1 MSITTLLTDD
11 EILAVSLHGGSNWPG
26 LLPSVAESAAL
37 RTVAAMRGVRSMLV
51 RELARADND
60 SLSFPAD
67 IHDHVDSFRTAK
79 AVFGYHVSTL
89 DAPVFFGGDGAA
101 IAVPAFGEA
110 RINSVT
116 SAGVHRLS
124 RSDSSTVARSLRDLL
139 VGTYSV
145 GEASELGVLI
155 YAGIRP
161 GASVL
166 WVSRDRIVR
175 GVFGLDT
182 PERGSRLI
190 VVDRLEVD
198 GTAIEPFVCEVLGS
212 VPTG

>member
-26 LLPSVAESAAL
+26 LLPSVAESAPL

-60 SLSFPAD
+60 ALSFNAD
-67 IHDHVDSFRTAK
+67 IRDHVDAFRTAK
-79 AVFGYHVSTL
+79 AIFGYHVSTV
-89 DAPVFFGGDGAA
+89 DAPIFFGGDGAT
-101 IAVPAFGEA
+101 IAMPAFGEA
-110 RINSVT
+110 RINAVT
-116 SAGVHRLS
+116 ATGVHRLS
-124 RSDSSTVARSLRDLL
+124 RSDSSTVARTLRELL
-139 VGTYSV
+139 VSAYSV

-155 YAGIRP
+155 YAGIEP

-190 VVDRLEVD
+190 VVDRLEAD
-198 GTAIEPFVCEVLGS
+198 DTAIELFVSAVLGS